1 MADEKDRLGDKL
13 LQVEKA
19 RENQWAGR
27 RDAELLEKL
36 RREYVKPIHCPRC
49 GKTLDARVAIGVG
62 GMACPDH
69 HGAWGD
75 EEALM
80 QLAARLANAAAIHH
94 ESLGEKVA
102 VELGTLVEEMRH
114 RHPKEIDC
122 PNCGVRLAA
131 KAAIAPGSVG
141 LAGMACP
148 QRHGAWIDQDMLTE
162 IRRRLDAAAATHSEG
177 TGEPRK

>member
-13 LQVEKA
+13 HQAEKA
-19 RENQWAGR
+19 RENQWAGQ

-36 RREYVKPIHCPRC
+36 RREYVKPIDCPQC

-69 HGAWGD
+69 HGAWAD

-102 VELGTLVEEMRH
+102 VELGTLVQR
-114 RHPKEIDC
+114 C
-122 PNCGVRLAA
+122 
-131 KAAIAPGSVG
+131 AIGIP
-141 LAGMACP
+141 
-148 QRHGAWIDQDMLTE
+148 
-162 IRRRLDAAAATHSEG
+162 RRLTARIAVSAS
-177 TGEPRK
+177 PPKPP